1 MIRHLK
7 PRAEGGRWSGDAL
20 TYNPDG
26 GVELKPGFIRN
37 MRIAFGQ
44 DTKIP
49 ERDEVRGWTFC
60 LQWFGLMIEVGV
72 GRVR

>member
-26 GVELKPGFIRN
+26 GVELPPGFARS
-37 MRIAFGQ
+37 MRLAFGQ
-44 DTKIP
+44 DTKTR
-49 ERDEVRGWTFC
+49 ERDEIRGWTFC
-60 LQWFGLMIEVGV
+60 FQWFGLMIEVGV
-72 GRVR
+72 GRAR